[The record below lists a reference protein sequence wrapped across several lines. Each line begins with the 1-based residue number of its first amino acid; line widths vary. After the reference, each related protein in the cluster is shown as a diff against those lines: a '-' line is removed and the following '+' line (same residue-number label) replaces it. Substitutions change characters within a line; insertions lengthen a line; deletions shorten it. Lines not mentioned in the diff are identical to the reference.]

1 MKRALAKSSLA
12 LVVACTLWAGTAQAV
27 EHNITLNG
35 IVADGVFQPPFSSG
49 GTTFEQWS
57 LGLSGLDAMSPLLV
71 ELGDTFNVTILLDTA
86 FTVPASV
93 TLTAFG
99 LGLGGSGFPDVD
111 TETSDNLFDFYNGI
125 DLVKFGGPSSSSTRG
140 QLASSVIFFSPDNGA
155 FTFDSVKTSFKV
167 TTLSDPGTLDFAVLS
182 YTLFSPA
189 AVPEPATWAMMIIG
203 FGGVGALMRRGR
215 RDGGRIA
222 FA

>member
-1 MKRALAKSSLA
+1 MKRAFAKTSLA
-12 LVVACTLWAGTAQAV
+12 LVVACSLWAGSAQAA
-27 EHNITLNG
+27 EHNITLTG
-35 IVADGVFQPPFSSG
+35 VVADGFFQPPFSIG
-49 GTTFEQWS
+49 GTTYDQWS
-57 LGLSGLDAMSPLLV
+57 LGLSGLDAGSPLAV

-111 TETSDNLFDFYNGI
+111 TATSENLFNFYSGI
-125 DLVKFGGPSSSSTRG
+125 DLVKSGGPSSTSTHGQIPSSI
-140 QLASSVIFFSPDNGA
+140 IFFSPDNGA
-155 FTFDSVKTSFKV
+155 FTFDSVKTSFKIS
-167 TTLSDPGTLDFAVLS
+167 TLSDPGTLDFAVLS

-189 AVPEPATWAMMIIG
+189 AVPEPTTWAMMIIG

-215 RDGGRIA
+215 RDGGRTA